1 MRFVG
6 DQLRILIKEPV
17 ADFDKRTRCRELTF
31 GARSSILDRFDF
43 CAGLA
48 AGFFLSGKG
57 WEI

>member
-1 MRFVG
+1 MSVIRWG
-6 DQLRILIKEPV
+6 PV

-43 CAGLA
+43 CAGLV

>member
-1 MRFVG
+1 MSAIRWG
-6 DQLRILIKEPV
+6 PV

-48 AGFFLSGKG
+48 AGFFLSGKDG
-57 WEI
+57 KYDD